1 MLTISTPGA
10 CVVPALANLV
20 MVVVVVATEVAETS
34 AGPSEAPPE
43 ATGTIIRDIPTEA
56 AGREWRPGDTSTS
69 TQSVPLPDL
78 FKVRVVF
85 STLFRQ
91 ACQVTCRNFELD
103 QNSAELDKS
112 FC

>member
-1 MLTISTPGA
+1 MTISTPGA

-78 FKVRVVF
+78 FKVYHHC
-85 STLFRQ
+85 L
-91 ACQVTCRNFELD
+91 NFLV
-103 QNSAELDKS
+103 LTRTG
-112 FC
+112 